1 MSSAA
6 FLSLVSCT
14 GASFKSAETD
24 ELNLKALSNSE
35 SSFSAA
41 AEQDNLPRIIFSGVL
56 NWDEVAVRFEN
67 PYVFITNFKL
77 NSESFENVDSR
88 IKFELKLFDSVVEL
102 FEHWYLDAIEIDT
115 MILKWKQTFEAKTRT
130 PL

>member
-14 GASFKSAETD
+14 EASLKSAETE
-24 ELNLKALSNSE
+24 ELNLKALSKSE
-35 SSFSAA
+35 SSFLAGA
-41 AEQDNLPRIIFSGVL
+41 KQDNLPRIIFAGVL

-67 PYVFITNFKL
+67 PYIFITNFEL